1 MLNDEILI
9 KYQLKRTK
17 KPKSI
22 DLTRQICNPI
32 HETEIIS

>member
-9 KYQLKRTK
+9 KCQLKRTK

-22 DLTRQICNPI
+22 GLTFQICDPI